1 VKTGMLRERAPDSVG
16 AQKGWFAICMR
27 RLSARCAITNTIT
40 PTPSD
45 APGRT
50 GQPER
55 SARVSAL
62 VGSGAHARRKV
73 PKTNIPRALQHA
85 RAADAVVLQERAR
98 IARELHDSVGQT
110 LYAVGLTASRALPL
124 LDQNDKNNVR
134 QMLEDVLQLART
146 GQSELRMLVA
156 NIRSDPFTS
165 GGLLEGLSHLA
176 TDVRARHGLDVRLS
190 LAGQSAVPLAT
201 RDALVLI
208 SREALHNV
216 VRHAGAD
223 RVDVGVEVDAGG
235 IALRITDNGR
245 GFDPSAPRPGHFGLQ
260 SMRERAAAIGGRLDL
275 HSAHGMGTH
284 ILVSIPVTREV

>member
-1 VKTGMLRERAPDSVG
+1 MH
-16 AQKGWFAICMR
+16 
-27 RLSARCAITNTIT
+27 RLSARHAMTNTIS

-45 APGRT
+45 APART
-50 GQPER
+50 RHPER
-55 SARVSAL
+55 SARVSAR
-62 VGSGAHARRKV
+62 VGSGPRARRNV
-73 PKTNIPRALQHA
+73 PQAAIPRAAQHA
-85 RAADAVVLQERAR
+85 RAADGVILQERAR

-110 LYAVGLTASRALPL
+110 LYAIGLSASRALRL
-124 LDQNDKNNVR
+124 IDENDKNKVR
-134 QMLEDVLQLART
+134 DVLEDVLQLAKT
-146 GQSELRMLVA
+146 GQSEIRMLVA

-165 GGLLEGLSHLA
+165 GGLLERLSHLA

-190 LAGQSAVPLAT
+190 LAGEPAVPLAT

-223 RVDVGVEVDAGG
+223 RADVGVEVDAGG
-235 IALRITDNGR
+235 IALSITDNGR

-275 HSAHGMGTH
+275 WSAHGLGTH
-284 ILVSIPVTREV
+284 IRVSIPVTREV